1 MHDLV
6 RILIY
11 LVSFIIS
18 AYALS
23 GIDFTK
29 NMRQNADTKMQ
40 ILYILLSLALGYG
53 VAQFVMGISRYSV
66 IWV

>member
-1 MHDLV
+1 MHDIV
-6 RILIY
+6 RIIIY
-11 LVSFIIS
+11 LVSFVIS

-66 IWV
+66 I

>member
-1 MHDLV
+1 MHDIV
-6 RILIY
+6 RIFIY
-11 LVSFIIS
+11 LVSFVIS

-66 IWV
+66 I